1 MALHQLKQHWQ
12 LGFQAG
18 LSGKSDF
25 IPPEDTDMPS
35 YQIGLRD
42 GLSFRKFLELPIDT
56 NVMNPSLKTTS

>member
-35 YQIGLRD
+35 YQIVLRD
-42 GLSFRKFLELPIDT
+42 GLSFRKF
-56 NVMNPSLKTTS
+56 